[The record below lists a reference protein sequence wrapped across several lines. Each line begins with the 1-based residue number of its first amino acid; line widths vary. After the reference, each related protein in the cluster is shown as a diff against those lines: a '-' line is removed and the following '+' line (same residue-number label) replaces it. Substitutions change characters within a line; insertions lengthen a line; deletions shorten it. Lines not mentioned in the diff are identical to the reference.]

1 MEWKLLRKDTT
12 DAALSIIRIW
22 RMFVYA
28 HEVMKSGDKS
38 KSYFWSNLERRRER
52 IGYLWWDNVKQKI
65 MSGRILSFTIYDLH
79 QTYITFIW
87 DFFMARWER
96 SKCRKKNG
104 IFFNCEDKMEL
115 WYFLGSWWKWKF
127 SGTGLWGGD
136 WEGLGGQ
143 QDKRDLREERGVLR
157 AIGTGKDA
165 TQEQGDGEKG
175 RLGVKDYINQV
186 CV

>member
-96 SKCRKKNG
+96 SKCRKKME
-104 IFFNCEDKMEL
+104 FFSTVKTKWNYDTSWEADGSGNFQEQDCE
-115 WYFLGSWWKWKF
+115 
-127 SGTGLWGGD
+127 
-136 WEGLGGQ
+136 
-143 QDKRDLREERGVLR
+143 V
-157 AIGTGKDA
+157 GTGKGWEGNR
-165 TQEQGDGEKG
+165 THMIWEKNGEY
-175 RLGVKDYINQV
+175 LGP
-186 CV
+186 